1 MVSTAYHKCKMQDID
16 LYYPK
21 YIMQLIYN
29 AFINVLMQVFTCI
42 ESRFLTNF

>member
-1 MVSTAYHKCKMQDID
+1 MQDMD
-16 LYYPK
+16 LYNPK
-21 YIMQLIYN
+21 SIMQYIYN